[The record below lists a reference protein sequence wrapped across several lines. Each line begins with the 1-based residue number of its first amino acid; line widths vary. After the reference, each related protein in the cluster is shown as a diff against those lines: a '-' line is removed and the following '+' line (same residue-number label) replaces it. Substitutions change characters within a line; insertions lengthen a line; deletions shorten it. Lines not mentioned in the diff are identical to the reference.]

1 LPLDKKKLDALLE
14 EIKRLDDTKI
24 TIKHSRPAQV
34 NTNLDYETI
43 SVKKGHLLLTERKM
57 YFLLCHYFKLTLLS
71 INDTATA
78 LEIWIKAILPLLL
91 QRHGIDLEEWE
102 RICDI
107 GDNNPLLE
115 KELDESWLDFFQHII
130 KKGQIDREIL
140 ILINEGKKRV
150 IKMQKESQESPSSS

>member
-1 LPLDKKKLDALLE
+1 
-14 EIKRLDDTKI
+14 
-24 TIKHSRPAQV
+24 
-34 NTNLDYETI
+34 
-43 SVKKGHLLLTERKM
+43 
-57 YFLLCHYFKLTLLS
+57 
-71 INDTATA
+71 ATA
-78 LEIWIKAILPLLL
+78 LEIWIKAIFPLLL
-91 QRHGIDLEEWE
+91 QRHGLDLEEWE

-115 KELDESWLDFFQHII
+115 KELDESWLDFFQDII